1 MDDWLVV
8 WNMFYFPYM
17 GCQPSQL
24 TNSLHHFSRWWKCT
38 TNQVNES
45 KVAIFPNPP
54 FVDSQQTSEF
64 RGIIQ
69 GPSAGG
75 PKAHWAQL
83 KTRRLPSKMVEKEP
97 CITILNHLSS
107 FIHYFSGIL
116 IFYFFVV
123 YTSMNRW
130 VNAKN
135 DCCRG
140 SSQSSHPE
148 LGRSDQQHFCGYTC
162 KMGYETRHVP

>member
-1 MDDWLVV
+1 MTGW
-8 WNMFYFPYM
+8 WFGTCFIFHNM
-17 GCQPSQL
+17 GCHPSQL
-24 TNSLHHFSRWWKCT
+24 ANSLHHFSRWWKCI

-83 KTRRLPSKMVEKEP
+83 KTRRLPSKKVEKEP

-107 FIHYFSGIL
+107 FIIIYHHLSTILVEFWFSI
-116 IFYFFVV
+116 FFVV
-123 YTSMNRW
+123 YTSMNRSSWMPRMTAAGW
-130 VNAKN
+130 VKSCQVTQN
-135 DCCRG
+135 
-140 SSQSSHPE
+140 
-148 LGRSDQQHFCGYTC
+148 F
-162 KMGYETRHVP
+162 